1 MSKMI
6 AFICVIWIS
15 GNRAEGGITKCMFH
29 QSSARY
35 ETTNECKDDIRYSR
49 NLIRIRLRQEF
60 QDKPE
65 GLLIQITR
73 TNGA

>member
-6 AFICVIWIS
+6 AFICVVWIS

-29 QSSARY
+29 ESSARY
-35 ETTNECKDDIRYSR
+35 ETTQECKNDIMYSR

-60 QDKPE
+60 QDRPE
-65 GLLIQITR
+65 DFIIQVTC
-73 TNGA
+73 TGGA